1 MTKQKENS
9 MKRKTVIAVM
19 SALIASGA
27 LVFAQDSDSKDKS
40 QDKSASAKSDD
51 SGKQVQDAAGAS
63 TPKLVVSDSVT
74 AQATVEDINKEDR
87 TVTLKTDK
95 GDTEKVKVG
104 PAVEN
109 FDQIQKG
116 DKVTATYYE
125 SAAISMLKPGQA
137 APEKPEEA
145 KAFMVAAKGEKPA
158 AVAVKAEEAT
168 ATIEDID
175 KDNRSVK
182 LKGPEGNTKTVK
194 VGEAVD
200 LDKLQKG
207 DEVKVVVTQALAMK
221 VSKQ

>member
-1 MTKQKENS
+1 

-19 SALIASGA
+19 GALITSGA
-27 LVFAQDSDSKDKS
+27 LAFAQDSDSKDKA
-40 QDKSASAKSDD
+40 QDKSAKADD
-51 SGKQVQDAAGAS
+51 SGKQVQEAAGAS

-74 AQATVEDINKEDR
+74 ASATVEDINKEDR

-116 DKVTATYYE
+116 DKVSATYYE

-145 KAFMVAAKGEKPA
+145 KAFIVAAKGEKPA
-158 AVAVKAEEAT
+158 GMAVKTEEAT
-168 ATIEDID
+168 ATIEEID
-175 KDNRSVK
+175 KDKRSVK

-221 VSKQ
+221 VSKE